1 MIPIYGQNVIVICQ
15 DLDGFTKFNIDLPT
29 TALFWNVIQGN
40 RSARFRRYE
49 LLVKVVERRGRVS
62 SDMSTIEVEITER
75 ENAIPEE
82 RVRAVGMC
90 FYGRG
95 RDLTKDRTYK
105 LGRNPNNP
113 KDGMCIEI
121 KEGLHIKATL
131 NAKIARLLAPLVDNG
146 TVWEKTW

>member
-1 MIPIYGQNVIVICQ
+1 
-15 DLDGFTKFNIDLPT
+15 
-29 TALFWNVIQGN
+29 
-40 RSARFRRYE
+40 
-49 LLVKVVERRGRVS
+49 
-62 SDMSTIEVEITER
+62 MSTIEVEITER

-105 LGRNPNNP
+105 LWRNPNNL

-121 KEGLHIKATL
+121 KERVDVKATL
-131 NAKIARLLAPLVDNG
+131 NTKIARLLAPLMDNG
-146 TVWEKTW
+146 TIWETTW